1 MLKGICTI
9 TAGTLIL
16 AACAVAV
23 PSVTAAAPKST
34 SGRITGVA
42 QDPPD
47 PARGSRLK
55 ARPQAGSKHFHGVVN
70 RFSQGRRVP

>member
-9 TAGTLIL
+9 TAIV
-16 AACAVAV
+16 AAFAVAV

-42 QDPPD
+42 QDP
-47 PARGSRLK
+47 AQGSRLK
-55 ARPQAGSKHFHGVVN
+55 AKPQAQSKHFHGVVN
-70 RFSQGRRVP
+70 RFSQGRKY